1 MPFFH
6 NLCGEF
12 RLQLLRIGS
21 EHSTNPAPRPINPG
35 RAANISGLA
44 TLKEEV
50 EDTPTPRYSNSKF
63 LSAREATKPSAPSV
77 SHKRPSHPFLRQQN
91 AFHPDHPAYPT
102 NSSTFHHNELITIL
116 AGPEARK
123 FQVHKG
129 LLCHYS
135 GYFPASS
142 ATPASTAATKAPQ
155 LLPPAPQ
162 PPTRSSTAGSTRSAS
177 STPAPSSTASRSTPS
192 SCWTYGS

>member
-1 MPFFH
+1 MPFLH

-35 RAANISGLA
+35 RAANISRPA

-50 EDTPTPRYSNSKF
+50 EDTPTPSF
-63 LSAREATKPSAPSV
+63 CPHE
-77 SHKRPSHPFLRQQN
+77 KRQNHP
-91 AFHPDHPAYPT
+91 PPV
-102 NSSTFHHNELITIL
+102 STFHHSELITIL
-116 AGPEARK
+116 VGPEARK

-135 GYFPASS
+135 DYFPASS

-155 LLPPAPQ
+155 LLPPPPQ
-162 PPTRSSTAGSTRSAS
+162 PPTRSPTAGSTRSAS
-177 STPAPSSTASRSTPS
+177 STPAPSGTASRSTPS